1 MRKTIE
7 ISLFQSQCSELRDL
21 QVALSQMVRP
31 GVILA
36 QVFPDQA
43 MMRVR
48 VFDHSTCLK
57 LQKILPPVED

>member
-48 VFDHSTCLK
+48 VFDHSIY
-57 LQKILPPVED
+57 LQLAEVLPPVEE